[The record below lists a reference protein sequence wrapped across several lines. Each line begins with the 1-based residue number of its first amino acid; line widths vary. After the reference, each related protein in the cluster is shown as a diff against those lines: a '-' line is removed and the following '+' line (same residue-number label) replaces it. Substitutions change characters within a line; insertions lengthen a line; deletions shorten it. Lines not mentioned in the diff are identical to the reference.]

1 MKKDFS
7 TTEASSI
14 ASKLGAKMTKS
25 GTEQFRKGLHV
36 ELEHGKDAINEG
48 VNANLT
54 NDDPI
59 KTGKIALAH
68 INEIPKY
75 YDGLSNMES
84 KEKSKKGV
92 LKSILVK
99 NIKK

>member
-7 TTEASSI
+7 TTEARDI
-14 ASKLGAKMTKS
+14 SKKIGVKFNKQGL
-25 GTEQFRKGLHV
+25 EQFRKGLHV
-36 ELEHGKDAINEG
+36 ELEHGTDAEGHG

-54 NDDPI
+54 KDDPI

-75 YDGLSNMES
+75 YDALEKMEETE
-84 KEKSKKGV
+84 EKKKN
-92 LKSILVK
+92 LKSI
-99 NIKK
+99 IKKRLNK